1 MVMEKVVIEHF
12 CHEHPLILKEIVV
25 INEEK
30 LDCYGCENG
39 ISNMEKAY
47 VCVQEEKGCNSRFIL
62 HKRCGEFVRKIRHPS
77 HSEHPLHL
85 VDFRWLRNHRC
96 NLCRREFDQELGY
109 RCDRCD
115 FDLDITC
122 EKLGAE
128 ELLGEARELQ
138 HPSHIHPLM
147 LIRKPPFVF
156 DCDACDTRD
165 EDMAYVCT
173 ACDLMIHRSCA
184 LLPSLLPTN
193 RHRHHHHL
201 SLSSRF
207 PFHHRDFVYRYFAHF
222 KCATSSEQDSGSSSN
237 VNQEKNDDDDGS
249 ILIQFPLEASDIS
262 EELIRPFVIRQ
273 IGQDPAASSCIMD
286 MTETA
291 THKNHKFTLCTS
303 SKNDE
308 SNSYTLI
315 DCSFCFHYTNGMVYE
330 CEECEMKIDVK
341 CASLPTS
348 IKHAYHPHHS
358 RLIKTIVPEE
368 ERSKLKCYGCG
379 RYFYYYAKIAYRC
392 TNDGCDFMLCPGCVL
407 LPRSV
412 TKHEWEKHPLLLT
425 YDASIDHPSDFYCDF
440 CERQMHPKSWMYHC
454 RPCDNSYHLSC
465 LETASGNY
473 RNIKFGRQVEL
484 DARLHPHPL
493 TFNYVTLKRH
503 CDICHRYVYTYGG
516 FECAS
521 CNYAVCLSCGEKHS

>member
-1 MVMEKVVIEHF
+1 MVMEKVVIDHF
-12 CHEHPLILKEIVV
+12 FHEHPLILKEIVV

-30 LDCYGCENG
+30 LDCYGCGNG

-47 VCVQEEKGCNSRFIL
+47 VCVQEEKGCSIHFRRL
-62 HKRCGEFVRKIRHPS
+62 S
-77 HSEHPLHL
+77 H
-85 VDFRWLRNHRC
+85 NRC
-96 NLCRREFDQELGY
+96 NLCRRRFGRELGY

-147 LIRKPPFVF
+147 LMRKPPFVF

-165 EDMAYVCT
+165 EDMACAVCDKFF
-173 ACDLMIHRSCA
+173 DLNCW
-184 LLPSLLPTN
+184 
-193 RHRHHHHL
+193 
-201 SLSSRF
+201 
-207 PFHHRDFVYRYFAHF
+207 VYYCGDCRYFAHL
-222 KCATSSEQDSGSSSN
+222 KCATSSEQDSSSSSN
-237 VNQEKNDDDDGS
+237 VNQEKNDDNDGS

-262 EELIRPFVIRQ
+262 EKLIRPFVIGQ

-286 MTETA
+286 MTEIA
-291 THKNHKFTLCTS
+291 THKNHKFTLYTS
-303 SKNDE
+303 SKSDE
-308 SNSYTLI
+308 SNSYALI
-315 DCSFCFHYTNGMVYE
+315 DCSFCFRDTNGMVYE
-330 CEECEMKIDVK
+330 CEECQMKIDVK

-348 IKHAYHPHHS
+348 IKHAYHPHDS
-358 RLIKTIVPEE
+358 RLIKTILPVEE
-368 ERSKLKCYGCG
+368 SHKLKCYGCG
-379 RYFYYYAKIAYRC
+379 SSYLKIAYRC
-392 TNDGCDFMLCPGCVL
+392 TNDGCDFMLCQRCVL
-407 LPRSV
+407 LPQSV

-425 YDASIDHPSDFYCDF
+425 HDASIDHPSDFYCDF
-440 CERQMHPKSWMYHC
+440 CEEQMHPKSWMYHC

-465 LETASGNY
+465 LETASGYY
-473 RNIKFGRQVEL
+473 RNVKFGRQVEL

-503 CDICHRYVYTYGG
+503 CDICHKHVYTYPG

-521 CNYAVCLSCGEKHS
+521 CNYAVCLICGLIHS

>member
-1 MVMEKVVIEHF
+1 MVMEKGVIDHF
-12 CHEHPLILKEIVV
+12 FHEHPLILKEIVV

-30 LDCYGCENG
+30 LDCYGCGNG

-47 VCVQEEKGCNSRFIL
+47 VCVQEEKGCSSRFTL
-62 HKRCGEFVRKIRHPS
+62 HKRCSEFVRKIRHPS

-85 VDFRWLRNHRC
+85 VHFRRLRNHLC
-96 NLCRREFDQELGY
+96 NLCRRAFGQELGY
-109 RCDRCD
+109 RCNRCD

-138 HPSHIHPLM
+138 HPNHVHPLM
-147 LIRKPPFVF
+147 LMRKPPLVF
-156 DCDACDTRD
+156 NCDACDTRD
-165 EDMAYVCT
+165 EDMAY
-173 ACDLMIHRSCA
+173 
-184 LLPSLLPTN
+184 
-193 RHRHHHHL
+193 
-201 SLSSRF
+201 
-207 PFHHRDFVYRYFAHF
+207 FAHL

-237 VNQEKNDDDDGS
+237 INQEKNDDDDGS

-262 EELIRPFVIRQ
+262 KELIRPFVIRQ
-273 IGQDPAASSCIMD
+273 I
-286 MTETA
+286 
-291 THKNHKFTLCTS
+291 
-303 SKNDE
+303 
-308 SNSYTLI
+308 
-315 DCSFCFHYTNGMVYE
+315 DCSFCFRDTNGMVYE
-330 CEECEMKIDVK
+330 CEECQVKIDVK
-341 CASLPTS
+341 CASLPPS

-358 RLIKTIVPEE
+358 RLIKTILPEA
-368 ERSKLKCYGCG
+368 ERSKLKCYGYG
-379 RYFYYYAKIAYRC
+379 HHFYYLEIAYRC
-392 TNDGCDFMLCPGCVL
+392 TNDGCDFVLCSGCVL

-440 CERQMHPKSWMYHC
+440 CEEQMHPKSLMYHC

-465 LETASGNY
+465 LKAASGYY

-503 CDICHRYVYTYGG
+503 CDICHKHVYTYQG
-516 FECAS
+516 FECVS
-521 CNYAVCLSCGEKHS
+521 CNYAVCLSCGEEHS